1 MTLRRFFASLRN
13 VLLSLV
19 GVGLILGAITYDRF
33 RPVAMTVGPGTTIYF
48 RPPTLDTRLHEG
60 IHRRQMRDKTA
71 LGRFVSALRY
81 TTDYRYRLDE
91 EAEAKAGELCL
102 QIHRFSS
109 ELPAYTTARSQSQA
123 EAYRAWAWERMGV
136 RVPDR
141 VGAMLKG
148 GERCSDL
155 LRGVVLDLPP
165 GSPLSGQEAVRLATF
180 QFLQAFGSTGTD
192 QQRWKA
198 RLELAGW
205 ADPVRWQLPPDVPDF
220 DVLTLA
226 RREATPADSTLSAT
240 DAGQALHR
248 LTYATARRMYAQLS
262 PALPGYRGSRLL
274 DPVEAAEVT
283 GIHVEDWPSL
293 LVAKAIEGQLD
304 DRVLTYLVRLD
315 AHPANADL
323 ETFALAADA
332 DIVGT
337 RYRLPLQAGWGR
349 IVLSDLEPVRE
360 AFRAQYG
367 RAALALAEG
376 DLPRGERIL
385 RTTLGGAIQLVRNA
399 PFEVDVLEGMRLVVE
414 TLDGLERVL
423 IAEGRGE
430 EVTWRGA
437 RETRGGWARRGSR
450 AALFSAD
457 PALMFRAMPA
467 LAQDR
472 EVPIAFRRFAYRQVA
487 LWDVCLGR
495 RTDLVSR
502 ARHEQ
507 WTRSVEVGIAARV
520 GDAQM
525 LDAIRTTVR
534 RLLEASAVPP
544 DQICA
549 PSRVVL
555 PETRMAIMSAPP
567 RLGSRASEDAY

>member
-1 MTLRRFFASLRN
+1 MPLRRFFASLAAT
-13 VLLSLV
+13 LLSLA
-19 GVGLILGAITYDRF
+19 GVALILGAITYDRF
-33 RPVAMTVGPGTTIYF
+33 KPVAMTLGPYTTVYF
-48 RPPTLDTRLHEG
+48 RPPTLDTRVHEA
-60 IHRRQMRDKTA
+60 IHRRQMRDKTPV
-71 LGRFVSALRY
+71 GRLVSALRY

-91 EAEAKAGELCL
+91 EAEAKAGEICL

-136 RVPDR
+136 HVPDR

-148 GERCSDL
+148 GERCAEL
-155 LRGVVLDLPP
+155 LHDVVLDLPP
-165 GSPLSGQEAVRLATF
+165 GSPLSGQEAIRLATF
-180 QFLQAFGSTGTD
+180 QFLQTFGSSGTD

-205 ADPVRWQLPPDVPDF
+205 ADPVRWRLPADVPDF

-226 RREATPADSTLSAT
+226 EREATRPDSTISPT
-240 DAGQALHR
+240 EAGQALHR
-248 LTYATARRMYAQLS
+248 LTYATARGMYTQLS
-262 PALPGYRGSRLL
+262 PALPGYRGSRML
-274 DPVEAAEVT
+274 DPEEAAEVT
-283 GIHVEDWPSL
+283 GIQVEDWPSRL
-293 LVAKAIEGQLD
+293 IARALDGELD
-304 DRVLTYLVRLD
+304 DRTLTYLVRLD

-323 ETFALAADA
+323 ERFALAADA
-332 DIVGT
+332 DVVGT
-337 RYRLPLQAGWGR
+337 RYRLPLEPGWGR
-349 IVLSDLEPVRE
+349 MVLSDLEPVRE

-376 DLPRGERIL
+376 DKKRGERIL
-385 RTTLGGAIQLVRNA
+385 RTTLAGAIQLVRNA
-399 PFEVDVLEGMRLVVE
+399 PFEVDVLEGMRVVAE
-414 TLDGLERVL
+414 SLDGLQRVL
-423 IAEGRGE
+423 IAEGRGD
-430 EVTWRGA
+430 EVSWQGA
-437 RETRGGWARRGSR
+437 RASRGGWVRRGSR

-457 PALMFRAMPA
+457 PAVMYRAMPA

-472 EVPIAFRRFAYRQVA
+472 EVPVAFRRFAYRQVA

-495 RTDLVSR
+495 RTDIISR
-502 ARHEQ
+502 AEHEQ
-507 WTRSVEVGIAARV
+507 WTRGVEAGLAARE

-525 LDAIRTTVR
+525 LSAIRTTVR

-549 PSRVVL
+549 PTRAVL
-555 PETRMAIMSAPP
+555 PETRIAIMSAPP